1 MNFVIDLQTI
11 ENRLDSLKSE
21 LDQKNGQ
28 LSLLAEQISNQKIK
42 LEGLNNKKILYT
54 KSAELVNLVQLVTK
68 QKMKESFERLV
79 TYALRFIYSE
89 NYNFEL
95 EFGRRGNLSEINFN
109 VKTPDFQGA
118 SDPLDTSG
126 GGVLD
131 ILSLALR
138 ICLIELSHPKVEG
151 FLVLDEPFK
160 HLSQGY
166 LEKAEKFLEAIN
178 KKIGR
183 QIILVTHQSDLVDS
197 AVNKIEV
204 K

>member
-1 MNFVIDLQTI
+1 MNFAIDLQNI
-11 ENRLDSLKSE
+11 ERNLTSFKSE

-28 LSLLAEQISNQKIK
+28 LSLLTEQISNQKIK
-42 LEGLNNKKILYT
+42 LEELNNKKILYT

-109 VKTPDFQGA
+109 VKTPDFTE
-118 SDPLDTSG
+118 SFDPLDTSG

-138 ICLIELSHPKVEG
+138 ICLIELSHPKIEG
-151 FLVLDEPFK
+151 FILLDEPFK
-160 HLSQGY
+160 HLSKEY

-183 QIILVTHQSDLVDS
+183 QIILVTHKSELVDS
-197 AVNKIEV
+197 ATHKIEV